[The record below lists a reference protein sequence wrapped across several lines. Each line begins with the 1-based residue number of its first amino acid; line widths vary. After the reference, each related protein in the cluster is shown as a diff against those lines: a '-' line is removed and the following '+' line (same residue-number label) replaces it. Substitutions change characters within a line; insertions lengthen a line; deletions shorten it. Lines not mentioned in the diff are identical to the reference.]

1 MAPPKRN
8 KRLAV
13 FFGCALLAITGVTLL
28 VTALRSNTQFFHSPS
43 AVTQSG
49 FVPKSEVFR
58 VGGLVLP
65 GSFVSSSGTSHKFE
79 VADFE
84 ATEDDKPLLVIYDG
98 VLPDL
103 FGEGEGVVVSGSLDA
118 DGKFIAAKVLAKH
131 DNEYVP
137 KLPEN
142 GS

>member
-8 KRLAV
+8 QRLAI
-13 FFGCALLAITGVTLL
+13 FFGCAVLAILGISLL
-28 VTALRSNTQFFHSPS
+28 IMALRSNTQFFHSPS
-43 AVTQSG
+43 AVTQNG
-49 FVPKSEVFR
+49 FIPKSDVFR

-65 GSFVSSSGTSHKFE
+65 GSFDSTSGTSHSFD

-84 ATEDDKPLLVIYDG
+84 ATPEDKPLSVIYDG

-103 FGEGEGVVVSGSLDA
+103 FREGEGVVVSGSLDA
-118 DGKFIAAKVLAKH
+118 NGAFIAAKVLAKH